1 MDFGL
6 NKLQFFLGIY
16 FERDRGT
23 IHQRS
28 YIENILEGF
37 GVGDCKP
44 IGTRLDIKTSLKKL
58 SEEEHK
64 EYSHKIKKIMYQE
77 AMGSLMLRDGGHK
90 TRPQICN
97 KCDKPIYVETWF
109 NSLDGG

>member
-37 GVGDCKP
+37 GVGDCKS

-64 EYSHKIKKIMYQE
+64 EYSHKINKKYVSRSYGIV
-77 AMGSLMLRDGGHK
+77 DV
-90 TRPQICN
+90 TRWWPQ
-97 KCDKPIYVETWF
+97 DQTSDLQQV
-109 NSLDGG
+109 